1 WRFSRRRSRRNSD
14 LSLSP
19 NLMKKRD

>member
-1 WRFSRRRSRRNSD
+1 RFSRRRSRRNSD

>member
-1 WRFSRRRSRRNSD
+1 RSRRNSD

>member
-1 WRFSRRRSRRNSD
+1 SRRRSRRNSD